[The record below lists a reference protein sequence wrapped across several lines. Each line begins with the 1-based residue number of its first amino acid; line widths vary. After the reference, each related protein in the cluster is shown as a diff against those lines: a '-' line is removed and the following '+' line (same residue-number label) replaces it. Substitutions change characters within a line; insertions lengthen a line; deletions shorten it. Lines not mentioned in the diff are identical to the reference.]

1 MHFVYTVF
9 HGKITSNKGG
19 DNNLEALYIKGT
31 LETIYFQNDSNY
43 YKVILV
49 TIEETNTDLVA
60 DQIVV
65 TGTFGQIHQETTYTF
80 FGKVVEHAKYGLQ
93 FQSEKYEQD
102 KLTSKKGLIYYLS
115 SDRFSGIG
123 TVLATRI
130 VDTLGENALDLISQD
145 SALLK
150 TIQGLTAKKRAL
162 LIDQVKQDHGE
173 NQTLLEL
180 LTYGFTDKEAFK
192 IYQMYQDKAKSVIDT
207 NPYILLQKIEGI
219 GFYKIDQLALKLGFD
234 ANTFERLQGALI
246 YVLKEL
252 SFRQG
257 HTYFVAKEVIL
268 AAITVLERSY
278 KALIDEQLISKALVD
293 SALTGEIIED
303 NQCIALPVLYYAEHG
318 IASRLKTLLTQDKL
332 HYSSQDVVQIIQKV
346 QKKYHVTYAPEQIKA
361 IEQALFFPVSIVTGG
376 PGTGKTTV
384 LKGIVESFAQLNNIN
399 LETVTE
405 NNCPILLA
413 APTGRA
419 AKRMSELIG
428 LKATTL
434 HRLLGIGLTGE
445 TVQTS
450 DDSTLT
456 TLEGSLLIVDEMS
469 MVDTWLMN
477 WLMKAIPAGMQVVF
491 VGDKDQL
498 TSVGPGNV
506 LKDLL
511 ASHQIPFTQLK
522 QVFRQDEMS
531 TITTLAHEINTGNLP
546 NDFVAQ
552 QKDRS
557 FFACSTAHI
566 PSLVEK
572 IVTRAMIKGY
582 TLQDI
587 QVLVPLYKGVAGI
600 DALNQVIQAAV
611 NPPQPKKQE
620 IRYFDK
626 VFRVGDKVLQ
636 QVNVPEKSVY
646 NGDMGYIEAIIT
658 NDKQQEMIVRFDE
671 QLEVSYTANEFN
683 QVTLAYCCSI
693 HKAQGS
699 EFPLVIL
706 PMVSAYGRML
716 RRDLLYTA
724 ITRSKQSV
732 VFCGEEQAFREATRH
747 VGEQRRTR
755 LLEFLSGEH
764 QPLRF
769 EKALIKPKYRLTE
782 ENIFEIDAMIGMDN
796 ITPFDFL

>member
-1 MHFVYTVF
+1 M
-9 HGKITSNKGG
+9 
-19 DNNLEALYIKGT
+19 EELYIKGT
-31 LETIYFQNDSNY
+31 LETIYFQNDANY
-43 YKVILV
+43 YKVLLI
-49 TIEETNTDLVA
+49 TIEDTNTDLVA

-65 TGTFGQIHQETTYTF
+65 TGTFGQIHQETLYTF
-80 FGKVVEHAKYGLQ
+80 FGKVVEHAKYGVQ
-93 FQSEKYEQD
+93 FQSERYEQD
-102 KLTSKKGLIYYLS
+102 KVTSKKGLIYYLS

-130 VDTLGENALDLISQD
+130 VDVLGENALELITQG

-150 TIQGLTAKKRAL
+150 TIQGLTAKKREL
-162 LIDQVKQDHGE
+162 LIEQVKQDHGE

-192 IYQMYQDKAKSVIDT
+192 IYQMYQDKAKVIIDT
-207 NPYILLQKIEGI
+207 NPYILLQKIEDI
-219 GFYKIDQLALKLGFD
+219 GFYKIDQLALKLGFE
-234 ANTFERLQGALI
+234 ANAFERLQGALI

-268 AAITVLERSY
+268 AAITVLEKSH
-278 KALIDEQLISKALVD
+278 KVLIDEQLISQALIE
-293 SALTGEIIED
+293 STLSGEIIED
-303 NQCIALPVLYYAEHG
+303 NHCIALPVLYYAEQG
-318 IASRLKTLLTQDKL
+318 IASRLKALLKQEKA
-332 HYSSQDVVQIIQKV
+332 HYPSQDVEQVIRKV
-346 QKKYHVTYAPEQIKA
+346 QKKYHVTYAPEQIQA
-361 IEQALFFPVSIVTGG
+361 IEQALFYPVSIITGG

-384 LKGIVESFAQLNNIN
+384 LKGIVESFAQLNDIN
-399 LETVTE
+399 LSTVNE
-405 NNCPILLA
+405 YSCPILLA

-445 TVQTS
+445 ATQTI
-450 DDSTLT
+450 DESTLS

-477 WLMKAIPAGMQVVF
+477 WLVKAIPMGMQVVF

-506 LKDLL
+506 LKDILQ
-511 ASHQIPFTQLK
+511 SNQIPSTKLER
-522 QVFRQDEMS
+522 VFRQDETS

-546 NDFVAQ
+546 NDFITQ

-557 FFACSTAHI
+557 FFSCGISQI

-572 IVTRAMIKGY
+572 VVTRAMEKGY

-587 QVLVPLYKGVAGI
+587 QVLAPLYKGVAGI
-600 DALNQVIQAAV
+600 DALNQIIQEAV
-611 NPPQPKKQE
+611 NPPHPKKRE
-620 IRYFDK
+620 IYHFDK
-626 VFRVGDKVLQ
+626 IFRVGDKVLQ
-636 QVNVPEKSVY
+636 QVNVPEKGVY
-646 NGDMGYIEAIIT
+646 NGDMGYVEAIIT
-658 NDKQQEMIVRFDE
+658 DNQTQEMIIRFDE
-671 QLEVSYTANEFN
+671 QIEVSYTVSEFN
-683 QVTLAYCCSI
+683 QITLAYCCSI

-699 EFPLVIL
+699 EFPLIIL
-706 PMVSAYGRML
+706 PMVNAYGRML

-724 ITRSKQSV
+724 ITRSKQSI
-732 VFCGEEQAFREATRH
+732 VFCGEEQAFRIASEH
-747 VGEQRRTR
+747 EGEQRRTR
-755 LLEFLSGEH
+755 LFEFLIGDKKLMDVS
-764 QPLRF
+764 RT
-769 EKALIKPKYRLTE
+769 LIKPEYRLTE
-782 ENIFEIDAMIGMDN
+782 ENILEIDPMIGMDN

>member
-1 MHFVYTVF
+1 MFF
-9 HGKITSNKGG
+9 HGKIASIKGG
-19 DNNLEALYIKGT
+19 DNNLEELYIKGV
-31 LETIYFQNDSNY
+31 LETIYFQNDANY
-43 YKVILV
+43 YKVLLI

-65 TGTFGQIHQETTYTF
+65 TGTFGQMHQDTMYTF
-80 FGKVVEHAKYGLQ
+80 FGKVIEHAKYGVQ
-93 FQSEKYEQD
+93 FQCDRYEQD
-102 KLTSKKGLIYYLS
+102 KVTSKKGLIYYLS

-130 VDTLGENALDLISQD
+130 VDVLGENALELITQD

-150 TIQGLTAKKRAL
+150 TIQGLTTKKREL
-162 LIDQVKQDHGE
+162 LIEQVRQDHGE

-180 LTYGFTDKEAFK
+180 LAYGFTDKESFK
-192 IYQMYQDKAKSVIDT
+192 IYQVYQEKAKVVIDN
-207 NPYILLQKIEGI
+207 NPYALLQKIEGI
-219 GFYKIDQLALKLGFD
+219 SFYKIDQLALTLKFETN
-234 ANTFERLQGALI
+234 ATERLQGALM

-257 HTYFVAKEVIL
+257 HTYFSAKEVIL
-268 AAITVLERSY
+268 AAIAVLEKSH
-278 KALIDEQLISKALVD
+278 KELVDEQLISKALVD
-293 SALTGEIIED
+293 STLTGEIIED
-303 NQCIALPVLYYAEHG
+303 NQCIALPSLYYAEQG
-318 IASRLKTLLTQDKL
+318 IASRLKALSKQEKSDYPVKKL
-332 HYSSQDVVQIIQKV
+332 EKIIQNV
-346 QKKYHVTYAPEQIKA
+346 QKQYHVTYASEQIQA
-361 IEQALFFPVSIVTGG
+361 IEQALLCPVSIITGG

-384 LKGIVESFAQLNNIN
+384 LKGIVESFAQLNDIN
-399 LETVTE
+399 LSMVNEY
-405 NNCPILLA
+405 NCPILLA

-445 TVQTS
+445 AIQLTE
-450 DDSTLT
+450 DSTLS
-456 TLEGSLLIVDEMS
+456 TLEGMLLIVDEMS

-477 WLMKAIPAGMQVVF
+477 WLLKAIPMGMQVVF

-506 LKDLL
+506 LKDILQ
-511 ASHQIPFTQLK
+511 SNQIPFTQLER
-522 QVFRQDEMS
+522 VFRQDELS
-531 TITTLAHEINTGNLP
+531 TITTLAHAINTGVLP
-546 NDFVAQ
+546 ADFSMQ
-552 QKDRS
+552 KKDRS
-557 FFACSTAHI
+557 FFECNTTQI

-572 IVTRAMIKGY
+572 VVTRAIEKGY

-600 DALNQVIQAAV
+600 DALNHIIQAAV
-611 NPPQPKKQE
+611 NPPHSKKRE

-636 QVNVPEKSVY
+636 QVNMPEKSVY
-646 NGDMGYIEAIIT
+646 NGDIGYVEAIMT
-658 NDKQQEMIVRFDE
+658 DNQTQEMIIRFDE

-683 QVTLAYCCSI
+683 QITLAYCCSI

-724 ITRSKQSV
+724 ITRSKQSI
-732 VFCGEEQAFREATRH
+732 VFCGEEQAFQVASKQ

-755 LLEFLSGEH
+755 LLEFLIED
-764 QPLRF
+764 
-769 EKALIKPKYRLTE
+769 PKQINVMYTTVKHDYKLTE
-782 ENIFEIDAMIGMDN
+782 ENIWEIDPMIGMDN